1 MNTFLV
7 LLTVAFICSVV
18 VTGIWA
24 VKNYI
29 RSINEEKRRLKNCQ
43 KSLTH
48 TDKKIVIKKHA

>member
-1 MNTFLV
+1 MNTFLA

-18 VTGIWA
+18 VTVIWA

-29 RSINEEKRRLKNCQ
+29 RSMNEERRRLKNCQ

-48 TDKKIVIKKHA
+48 PDKKL

>member
-1 MNTFLV
+1 MKTFLA

-43 KSLTH
+43 KSLIH
-48 TDKKIVIKKHA
+48 TDKKL